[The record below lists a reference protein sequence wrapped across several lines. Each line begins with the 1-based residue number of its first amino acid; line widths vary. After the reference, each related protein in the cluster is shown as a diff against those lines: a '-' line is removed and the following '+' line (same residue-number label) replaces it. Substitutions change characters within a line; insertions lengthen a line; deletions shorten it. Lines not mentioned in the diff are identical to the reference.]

1 MEERRDYQNN
11 VPYEGQNPGEMG
23 NGQQVMYG
31 PGPSGETGA
40 PAERKED
47 KPKWVIGRTVLGIL
61 SIILFILVA
70 MQSCA
75 AGLGNA
81 LSDNGEVGGSAGFLC
96 AVNLLVAGLI
106 VLVARKT
113 VKKAPMI
120 VAAVLMF
127 LNLLYGMVLAGSY
140 GDLQIWAILSFAFGL
155 VYLFSALRK
164 KKQFIIAGIVS
175 AVFFALV
182 MAMGSAASGSSNSG
196 NKGAGETPAETS
208 QIPAEN
214 GGNAAAQ
221 ADANTVQSVNT
232 ESVAQ
237 TEGAAQETGQQQAS
251 QQTGQEAGQQQ
262 AAQQTGQEAGQQ
274 QAAQQTGQEAGQQAA
289 QQTGQ
294 EAGQQ
299 QAAQQTGQET
309 QTIQQQTPAG
319 QNVGAQW
326 EVGQGRALTYADS
339 IGSTWVQISV
349 PVTNTGDR
357 NLYMGSGTMDLE
369 DASGHLVDSKKLV
382 SFYPQVLAPGET
394 GWYYENTLL
403 DSAPSSE
410 LAVIPHVDVR
420 EAKVEC
426 IRYEAS
432 DISFTD
438 EKYGGLKAT
447 GRITNTTA
455 QDESMAY
462 VVVFLFDAEDN
473 LVGQTFTILND
484 DLKAGDTMGF
494 STHSFGSNDGIN
506 VDEVTGYRLFAYPQ
520 QFQF

>member
-23 NGQQVMYG
+23 NGQQGMYG
-31 PGPSGETGA
+31 PGLSGAAGA

-127 LNLLYGMVLAGSY
+127 LNLFYGMVMAGSY
-140 GDLQIWAILSFAFGL
+140 SDLQIWAILSFAFGL
-155 VYLFSALRK
+155 VYLFSALRT
-164 KKQFIIAGIVS
+164 KKQFIIAGIIS

-182 MAMGSAASGSSNSG
+182 MAMGSVASGSG
-196 NKGAGETPAETS
+196 NNGAGGTPAGSS
-208 QIPAEN
+208 QATAEN

-221 ADANTVQSVNT
+221 EEANKVQSVNND
-232 ESVAQ
+232 SAAQ
-237 TEGAAQETGQQQAS
+237 TEG
-251 QQTGQEAGQQQ
+251 
-262 AAQQTGQEAGQQ
+262 
-274 QAAQQTGQEAGQQAA
+274 
-289 QQTGQ
+289 
-294 EAGQQ
+294 
-299 QAAQQTGQET
+299 AAQQTGQET
-309 QTIQQQTPAG
+309 QAG
-319 QNVGAQW
+319 QQAGQETGQQAAQQAGQETGQQNQADLQQVPTGQNTGAQW
-326 EVGQGRALTYADS
+326 EVGQGRVLTYTNS
-339 IGSTWVQISV
+339 IGTTRAQIAV

-357 NLYMGSGTMDLE
+357 NLYIGSGTMDLE

-382 SFYPQVLAPGET
+382 PFYPQVLAPGET
-394 GWYYENTLL
+394 GWYYDEAIL
-403 DSAPSSE
+403 DAAPSSE
-410 LAVIPHVDVR
+410 LSVIPHVEIR
-420 EAKVEC
+420 EATVEC
-426 IRYEAS
+426 IRFEAS
-432 DISFTD
+432 DISFTE
-438 EKYGGLKAT
+438 EKFGGLKAT

-455 QDESMAY
+455 QDESMIY
-462 VVVFLFDAEDN
+462 VVVYLFDAEEN
-473 LVGQTFTILND
+473 LVGQTFTILTG
-484 DLKAGDTMGF
+484 DLKAGETIGF
-494 STHSFGSNDGIN
+494 STNSFGDNDGIN
-506 VDEVTGYRLFAYPQ
+506 ADAITSYRLFAYPA

>member
-1 MEERRDYQNN
+1 MQGCIGEKTLVGGIKGMEERRDYQNN

-23 NGQQVMYG
+23 NGQQGMYG
-31 PGPSGETGA
+31 SGPSGAAGA

-96 AVNLLVAGLI
+96 AVNLLVAGII

-127 LNLLYGMVLAGSY
+127 LNLFYGMVMAGSY
-140 GDLQIWAILSFAFGL
+140 SDLQIWAILSFAFGL
-155 VYLFSALRK
+155 VYLFSALRT
-164 KKQFIIAGIVS
+164 KKQFIIAGIIS

-182 MAMGSAASGSSNSG
+182 MAMGSVASGSG
-196 NKGAGETPAETS
+196 NNGAGGTPAGSS
-208 QIPAEN
+208 QATAEN

-221 ADANTVQSVNT
+221 AEANKVQSVKND
-232 ESVAQ
+232 SAAQ
-237 TEGAAQETGQQQAS
+237 TEGAAQQTGQVTGQQQA
-251 QQTGQEAGQQQ
+251 
-262 AAQQTGQEAGQQ
+262 
-274 QAAQQTGQEAGQQAA
+274 
-289 QQTGQ
+289 
-294 EAGQQ
+294 
-299 QAAQQTGQET
+299 
-309 QTIQQQTPAG
+309 PAG
-319 QNVGAQW
+319 QNTGAQW
-326 EVGQGRALTYADS
+326 EVGQGKALTYTDS
-339 IGSTWVQISV
+339 IGSTWVQIMV

-369 DASGHLVDSKKLV
+369 DASGHLVDSKSLV
-382 SFYPQVLAPGET
+382 PFFPEVLAPGET
-394 GWYYENTLL
+394 GWYYEETTL
-403 DSAPSSE
+403 DSAVNSE
-410 LAVIPHVDVR
+410 LSVVPHVDIK

-432 DISFTD
+432 DIAFTD
-438 EKYGGLKAT
+438 EKFGGLKAT
-447 GRITNTTA
+447 GRITNAT
-455 QDESMAY
+455 DEDGSLVH
-462 VVVFLFDAEDN
+462 VVVFLFDAGEN
-473 LVGQTFTILND
+473 LVGQTYTILD
-484 DLKAGDTMGF
+484 GDLKAGESMGF
-494 STHSFGSNDGIN
+494 STSTFGTNDAVN
-506 VDEVTGYRLFAYPQ
+506 VDTVTGYRLFAYPE

>member
-214 GGNAAAQ
+214 GENAAAQ

-237 TEGAAQETGQQQAS
+237 TEGAAQ
-251 QQTGQEAGQQQ
+251 QTGQEAGQ
-262 AAQQTGQEAGQQ
+262 
-274 QAAQQTGQEAGQQAA
+274 QQAA